1 MAWTIT
7 PTIHR
12 IETIKH
18 QIYGDRLIIVKL
30 ACISDASGGTITM
43 KATSRDKTDTY
54 REIMDMIKGSW
65 LYLIKTV
72 PGTGGDVPTGVFD
85 LDVEDDNNDH
95 LLDTD
100 ANSNVANG
108 FVKGNNTLNVFPP
121 IMDEI
126 TVVIGTLGDT
136 NTADIYLYFSK

>member
-30 ACISDASGGTITM
+30 ACISDAS
-43 KATSRDKTDTY
+43 
-54 REIMDMIKGSW
+54 MDMIKGSW

>member
-1 MAWTIT
+1 
-7 PTIHR
+7 
-12 IETIKH
+12 
-18 QIYGDRLIIVKL
+18 
-30 ACISDASGGTITM
+30 M

-108 FVKGNNTLNVFPP
+108 FVAGNTTLNVFPP